1 LGKKDFIA
9 ANKPVP
15 IALELASLAEDF
27 AELTDGFQTLELE
40 ALRHTSHREKLLLS
54 QKELIKLV
62 DFYKFGQKEEPFEQI
77 NAEKISQ
84 AREQLTRSVLGQN
97 HAIEAVT
104 NMGVADLQY
113 ESLKMQLLKHWL
125 RLVSR
130 CMQNSIS
137 YPD

>member
-1 LGKKDFIA
+1 
-9 ANKPVP
+9 
-15 IALELASLAEDF
+15 LELASLAEDF